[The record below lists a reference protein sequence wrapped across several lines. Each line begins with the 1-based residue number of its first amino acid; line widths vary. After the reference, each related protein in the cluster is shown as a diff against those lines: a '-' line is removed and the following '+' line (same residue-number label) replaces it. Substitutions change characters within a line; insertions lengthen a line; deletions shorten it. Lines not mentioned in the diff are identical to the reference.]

1 MPRPPKI
8 DYTKLKFEPLNVEL
22 KLRIGKEGRVVIPG
36 PIRDMYGLDEG
47 RVVYLKIVGVAD
59 VPPEAI
65 KGSAKK
71 KSKSKKS

>member
-8 DYTKLKFEPLNVEL
+8 DYTLLKFEPLNLEL
-22 KLRIGKEGRVVIPG
+22 KLRIGKEGRIVIPG

-47 RVVYLKIVGVAD
+47 RVVHIKIVGVAD

-65 KGSAKK
+65 K